1 MLSPLADSQP
11 QEPSASDDSKRP
23 WQTAA
28 LVFFM
33 LLWGGLL
40 LWALLA
46 QHRAYNS
53 NGWDLGWFDQVV
65 WNTAHGRPF
74 ENSFA
79 TWNFLG
85 EHIEPILLLF
95 ALIYRVKPDVEILLV
110 TQAIVASLA
119 ALPLYLA
126 ARTLLKSATAGLL

>member
-1 MLSPLADSQP
+1 TGPSYAITAPRAEERVADWRDIAEPWRLSLSLRAFGLRWESALLLGCIALAS
-11 QEPSASDDSKRP
+11 
-23 WQTAA
+23 
-28 LVFFM
+28 LVFT
-33 LLWGGLL
+33 
-40 LWALLA
+40 WALLA

-79 TWNFLG
+79 PWSFLG
-85 EHIEPILLLF
+85 EHLEPVLLLF

-110 TQAIVASLA
+110 TQALVGA
-119 ALPLYLA
+119 
-126 ARTLLKSATAGLL
+126 